1 MDSDTGRLAGT
12 VLLAVLLLLDFV
24 MQAFWSAMDSVSDSE
39 LQSIYQESERAPE
52 RILALKDHPE
62 SLIHTIW
69 LINAI
74 TYIAAGF
81 LSMRTYASWSPFLVL
96 PVLMILFYLIGNS
109 IPEML
114 GRKKQRRFL
123 LSGYSLASKVLTV
136 MFPFTYVMTVVS
148 NLCIRLFGIDPQTL
162 EQEVTEDEIISM
174 VNEGHE
180 QGVLDAREAEMIQNI
195 FELDDKKAEDI
206 MTRRKNIIDIS
217 GTTNLRDAISFMV
230 EESVSRFPVY
240 DESIDNIIGV
250 LHFKDAMKFHTMGT
264 YGDWLIRDIPELLR
278 SVRFIPETRGIHV
291 LFRNMQAEKL
301 QMVIVVDEYGQ
312 TAGLVTMEDILE
324 EIVGNIQDEYDNEVP
339 LIRREADGSYLMDGM
354 APLDEVTEELDLVL
368 EDDEEDYDTLNGLLI
383 SRLDRIPADG
393 EQAEVVTGGYL
404 FQILKVENKII
415 RFIKV
420 TKYIE
425 EEKE

>member
-12 VLLAVLLLLDFV
+12 IVLAALLLLDFL
-24 MQAFWSAMDSVSDSE
+24 MTLFHASMDAISETE
-39 LQSIYQESERAPE
+39 LQAACQEAGRDPARLLELKDRPGRMVSTNWLTHTVAAMFAAVLGVRAYVSVPWYVTLP
-52 RILALKDHPE
+52 ILLALC
-62 SLIHTIW
+62 
-69 LINAI
+69 
-74 TYIAAGF
+74 
-81 LSMRTYASWSPFLVL
+81 
-96 PVLMILFYLIGNS
+96 YLIGNS
-109 IPEML
+109 IPRML
-114 GRKKQRRFL
+114 GRRYSGRVVLSRYALAVGLMTL
-123 LSGYSLASKVLTV
+123 L
-136 MFPFTYVMTVVS
+136 FPFTYVLTLVT
-148 NLCIRLFGIDPQTL
+148 NLVARLFGIDPHAL

-180 QGVLDAREAEMIQNI
+180 QGVLDAKEAEMIQNI

-230 EESVSRFPVY
+230 EQTVSRFPVY

-250 LHFKDAMKFHTMGT
+250 LHFKDAMKFHTMNE
-264 YGDWLIRDIPELLR
+264 YDDWQIRDIPELLR
-278 SVRFIPETRGIHV
+278 KVRFIPETHGIHV

-339 LIRREADGSYLMDGM
+339 LIRREGDGGYLMDGM
-354 APLDEVTEELDLVL
+354 APLDDVVEELGLKL
-368 EDDEEDYDTLNGLLI
+368 GDDEEEYDTLNGFLI

-393 EQAEVVTGGYL
+393 EQAEVLAEGYR
-404 FQILKVENKII
+404 FQIMKVEDKMIRLVKI
-415 RFIKV
+415 K
-420 TKYIE
+420 KYE
-425 EEKE
+425 EQEKE